1 MSAAPVLART
11 PAEPAALAAR
21 TLAIR
26 DRVRAMWGDDYD
38 RRVAP
43 FRQQVRD
50 EVALHGGPPLAVPQR
65 IAHRLRQVGQELLPL
80 ELVVLVA
87 AAVDETEAGRG

>member
-1 MSAAPVLART
+1 MSAVPRLAQP
-11 PAEPAALAAR
+11 PAEPSTLAAR

-26 DRVRAMWGDDYD
+26 DRVRAMWGDDYQ
-38 RRVAP
+38 RRIAP
-43 FRQQVRD
+43 FRQQIRD
-50 EVALHGGPPLAVPQR
+50 EVALHGGPALAVPPR
-65 IAHRLRQVGQELLPL
+65 IAGRLRQVGQELLPL